1 MAPHAE
7 IPIRDDSGY
16 MPTESAVATLKKALR
31 LNHPQIDTPGG
42 RWISEEPQIIDSHDR
57 PDEAEAGPHILQ
69 LSLTDLQE
77 LEDAIRHFEG
87 MASCLP

>member
-1 MAPHAE
+1 MCQRRARLQHW
-7 IPIRDDSGY
+7 RKHCDS
-16 MPTESAVATLKKALR
+16 
-31 LNHPQIDTPGG
+31 NHPQIDTAAG
-42 RWISEEPQIIDSHDR
+42 RWISDEPQIIDSHDR

-69 LSLTDLQE
+69 LSLTDFQE